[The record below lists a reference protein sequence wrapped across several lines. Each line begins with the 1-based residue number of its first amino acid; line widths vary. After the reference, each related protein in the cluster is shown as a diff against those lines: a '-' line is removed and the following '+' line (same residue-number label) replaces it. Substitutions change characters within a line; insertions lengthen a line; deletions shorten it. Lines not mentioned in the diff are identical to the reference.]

1 MLAMIAILTV
11 ASFLPAAADDAY
23 QEAPMLALRVAAG
36 ELPPVVQRLP
46 DRPVVVE
53 PVESIGIYGGTW
65 RRLARSTGDMGLN
78 SRLGYE
84 TLVRWDRT
92 GTRVVPGIAE
102 SWEVSEDATKFTFH
116 LRRGM
121 RWSDGHLFTSQ
132 DFLFTQNDIELNL
145 DLQASYS
152 PWKVLNSKVMEL
164 ETPDDYTVVIR
175 FSEPYGLFLEMLC
188 YRGQMAGLCMPKH
201 YLSKFHASYRD
212 PDELNEQARDAGFLD
227 WKGYFRDLSNR
238 EENPDLPTIN
248 AFVCKVSFPEPR
260 ALAVR
265 NPYYWKVD
273 PEGNQLPYIDQI
285 AYTTVFDGNVLN
297 MKAQSGEVDFQTRQ
311 INAGN
316 FTSFMESRDRARDP
330 ANRYRVHVEP
340 ATGAIAVYINQHSRD
355 DKLRPLLQDRRFRIA
370 LSAAIDREEVV
381 EMVFSGLAEPSNG
394 ITTEVDWYY
403 TPGIDKRNTAYD
415 PELANKLLDE
425 VGLTRGPDGMRRMPD
440 GSDFRQI
447 LHVFPA
453 ESGNIEDLWL
463 LVSEYWREVGL
474 SFVVKHEDAVLS
486 GMQVRNGDSDFWA
499 YASAGMHWELDGLWM
514 APISP
519 SSYYAPLYGRYF
531 ASNGR
536 AGVKPPA
543 EHQRLVDWYHELKS
557 TPSLEYRLQVG
568 RKMIEQW
575 ADMCYLIGIA
585 RKPEVFIISNR
596 FRNVPDKII
605 QDYRLMSPGYI
616 GIEQF
621 YLNDEVIDDEVN

>member
-53 PVESIGIYGGTW
+53 PVESIGIYGGSW

>member
-1 MLAMIAILTV
+1 M
-11 ASFLPAAADDAY
+11 SAAAALVVWMGFCLCPAHAY
-23 QEAPMLALRVAAG
+23 QEAPILAARVQAG
-36 ELPPVVQRLP
+36 ELPPVDERLP
-46 DRPVVVE
+46 ETPVVVE
-53 PVESIGIYGGTW
+53 PVESIGVYGGTW
-65 RRLARSTGDMGLN
+65 RRLARSAGDMGLN

-92 GTRVVPGIAE
+92 GTRVVAGIAE
-102 SWEVSEDATKFTFH
+102 SWEVNEDATEFTFH

-121 RWSDGHLFTSQ
+121 RWSDGAPFTSA
-132 DFLFTQNDIELNL
+132 DFLFTHRDMELNRE
-145 DLQASYS
+145 LQPSHT
-152 PWKVLNSKVMEL
+152 PWKVINDEVMEV
-164 ETPDDYTVVIR
+164 EAPDDYTIVIR
-175 FSEPYGLFLEMLC
+175 FSESYGLFLEMLC
-188 YRGQMAGLCMPKH
+188 YRGQMGGLCMPRH
-201 YLSKFHASYRD
+201 YLSRFHASYRD
-212 PDELNEQARDAGFLD
+212 PDELNAEAREAGFLD
-227 WKGYFRDLSNR
+227 WKAYYRDLTNR

-248 AFVCKVSFPEPR
+248 AFVCKVPFPAPR

-273 PEGNQLPYIDQI
+273 PAGNQLPYIDQI

-340 ATGAIAVYINQHSRD
+340 ATGAIAVYVNQHSRD
-355 DKLRPLLQDRRFRIA
+355 DALRPLLQDRRFRLA
-370 LSAAIDREEVV
+370 LSAAIDREEIV

-394 ITTEVDWYY
+394 VTTEVDWYY

-415 PELANKLLDE
+415 PALANRLLDE
-425 VGLTRGPDGMRRMPD
+425 LGMTRGADGMRRMPD
-440 GSDFRQI
+440 GSTFREI

-453 ESGNIEDLWL
+453 ESGNTEDLWL

-474 SFVVKHEDAVLS
+474 SFVVKHEDGTLS

-499 YASAGMHWELDGLWM
+499 YASAGVHWELDGLWL
-514 APISP
+514 APISA
-519 SSYYAPLYGRYF
+519 SSYYAPLYGRYHV
-531 ASNGR
+531 SEGR
-536 AGVKPPA
+536 AGVQPPP
-543 EHQRLVDWYHELKS
+543 EHQRLVDWYHEMKS
-557 TPSLEYRLQVG
+557 TPDLQHRLEVG
-568 RKMIEQW
+568 RQVLEQW
-575 ADMCYLIGIA
+575 SDMCYLIGIC

-596 FRNVPDKII
+596 FRNVPEKII

-621 YLNDEVIDDEVN
+621 WLDREAQ